1 MTTGLQS
8 VTGRL
13 RGIVAR
19 TESRM
24 RLNPNWLFVRDV
36 ARLIWR
42 YKAYGLA
49 ILLVTIFQEI
59 VALWPVTLL
68 GQFVDRLQTGDLGYV
83 VWLFMGS
90 SILHPAVMRGNIIL
104 RHKMFY
110 ETDFEKSAELTLQE
124 AGHAGNDDVEQAST
138 AYTRATNAA
147 AGITNATYHVLGSF
161 TPIIIKIVIVF
172 GSLLSYSRSIGM
184 AYLASLSIPLLMTLL
199 FNGKLRVLRD
209 AQYSVLSR
217 ASGAGVKTIV
227 DRGSVATQDRLRDAL
242 RERKEVL
249 VSLVC
254 KGQIFLFIRRVALVG
269 SQFLVIFIAL
279 HLREKLGF
287 TAGDFTKIA
296 GYTTQVTV
304 AFLNTA
310 ACLDAIIS
318 YSRAYHVFVQAHN
331 H

>member
-1 MTTGLQS
+1 MATSLQG
-8 VTGRL
+8 VRGRL
-13 RGIVAR
+13 RGIAAR
-19 TESRM
+19 IESRM

-42 YKAYGLA
+42 YKMYGLA

-68 GQFVDRLQTGDLGYV
+68 GQFVDRLQTGDVGYV
-83 VWLFMGS
+83 VWLFMGAS
-90 SILHPAVMRGNIIL
+90 VLHPAVMRGNIIL
-104 RHKMFY
+104 RHRMFY
-110 ETDFEKSAELTLQE
+110 ETDFEKTVELTLQE
-124 AGHAGNDDVEQAST
+124 AGHSGNDDVELAST
-138 AYTRATNAA
+138 AHTRATNAA

-161 TPIIIKIVIVF
+161 TPIIIKIVIVS
-172 GSLLSYSRSIGM
+172 GSLLAYSRSIGV
-184 AYLASLSIPLLMTLL
+184 AYLASLSVPLLMTLL
-199 FNGKLRVLRD
+199 FNDRLRVLRD
-209 AQYSVLSR
+209 AQYSVISR
-217 ASGAGVKTIV
+217 ASGAGVKAIA
-227 DRGSVATQDRLRDAL
+227 DKGSVASRDKLSGAL

-249 VSLVC
+249 TSLVC
-254 KGQIFLFIRRVALVG
+254 KSQIFLYIRRVALVG

-279 HLREKLGF
+279 HLRERLGF

-310 ACLDAIIS
+310 AYLDAIIS
-318 YSRAYHVFVQAHN
+318 YSRAYHVFIQAHS